1 MWLGST
7 VEVSRDWGKKK
18 KKNWLPILTANCSV
32 WKFPLT
38 SDNFPCLTFLAETP
52 RTGDVFT
59 DLLVPSHLGIWGRGM
74 QIHNLTVWWRC
85 QGNWL
90 TVCSTSWT
98 FAFSST
104 GDIAVKGR
112 GRLSKPFRI
121 RGPTDMT
128 QPFRVKYRA
137 STSPQ
142 KKKQKTSLGSHE
154 KWHLP
159 KERLLRRQI
168 WHLKSFLPT
177 EK

>member
-7 VEVSRDWGKKK
+7 VEVSRDWRFGG
-18 KKNWLPILTANCSV
+18 WDWQPIALYGNS
-32 WKFPLT
+32 PPPP
-38 SDNFPCLTFLAETP
+38 DNFSCLSFLPELP

-98 FAFSST
+98 FAYCST
-104 GDIAVKGR
+104 GDIAVKGW
-112 GRLSKPFRI
+112 GRLFKPFRI

-128 QPFRVKYRA
+128 QPFRVKCRA
-137 STSPQ
+137 STL
-142 KKKQKTSLGSHE
+142 KKTSLCSHE